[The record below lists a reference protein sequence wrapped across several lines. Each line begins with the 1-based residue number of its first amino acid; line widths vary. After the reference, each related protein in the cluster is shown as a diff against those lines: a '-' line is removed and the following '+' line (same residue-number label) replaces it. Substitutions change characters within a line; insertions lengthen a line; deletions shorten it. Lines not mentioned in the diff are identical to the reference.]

1 MNETLATGAVLRRQC
16 GRSGLSLPIIGIG
29 AWSFGGGEYWGAQ
42 SQSDADA
49 VVRGALD
56 YGCNFFDTAEAYNQG
71 ASESSLGLALRGI
84 PREKVLIC
92 TKISPS
98 NCEPKTLVQH
108 CEASLRRLQTDYLDI
123 YMVHWPITPHS
134 IRHFT
139 TDNIPTPSVPEA
151 FATLKRLQDT
161 GMIRH
166 IGVSN
171 FGPAKLTEAIDLGV
185 EIAINELPYS
195 LLTRAIELEVL
206 PFCRGHGIG
215 VLGYMAL
222 FQGVLSGNFATL
234 ADIPELRRRTRH
246 FDCRSTPKIRHG
258 LPGAEAET
266 SAALAGI
273 RGIAEKHG
281 LPMSELA
288 LKWAF
293 AGPGITSS
301 LCGARNLKQL
311 QENLQ
316 AAMEPLDPKIVA
328 ELNRATAP
336 LLEKLGPSFDY
347 WEHPSNDRTK

>member
-1 MNETLATGAVLRRQC
+1 
-16 GRSGLSLPIIGIG
+16 LPIIGIG

-56 YGCNFFDTAEAYNQG
+56 HGCNFFDTAEAYNQG

-84 PREKVLIC
+84 PREKVLVC

-98 NCEPKTLVQH
+98 NCEPKALVAH
-108 CEASLRRLQTDYLDI
+108 CEASLRRLQMDYLDI
-123 YMVHWPITPHS
+123 YMVHWPITAHS

-139 TDNIPTPSVPEA
+139 SENIPTPSVPGA
-151 FATLKRLQDT
+151 FAALKRLQET
-161 GMIRH
+161 GKIRH

-171 FGPAKLTEAIDLGV
+171 FGPAKLTEAMEQGV

-206 PFCRGHGIG
+206 PFCRQHGIG

-222 FQGVLSGNFATL
+222 LQGVLSGNFATL

-266 SAALAGI
+266 SAALENI
-273 RGIAEKHG
+273 RGIAKQHG
-281 LPMSELA
+281 LPMAELS

-316 AAMEPLDPKIVA
+316 AAAEPLDPGIIA
-328 ELNRATAP
+328 QLNLATAP